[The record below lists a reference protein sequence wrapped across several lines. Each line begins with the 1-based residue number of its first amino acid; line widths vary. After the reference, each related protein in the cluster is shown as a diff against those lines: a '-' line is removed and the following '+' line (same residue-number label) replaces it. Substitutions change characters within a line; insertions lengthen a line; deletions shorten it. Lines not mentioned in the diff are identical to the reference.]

1 MMFKLV
7 FAMEFIYSSTIPA
20 IKMSVLMFY
29 RRIFPIRR
37 FSYALYG
44 CAFLA
49 LGWFIGV
56 MVVNFVQCF
65 PYAYFWK
72 QYGDPNA
79 KGKCIAVEDYFMGNG
94 IAEAIT
100 DFIILVTPFY
110 QVWKLQ
116 MPTSQKI
123 AVSAIFGLGFFTCVA
138 GALRCYAV
146 YLMNENEDITWNFG
160 RGFIWSSIEPS
171 CGIISAC
178 LPTLRPLLRHFFPTA
193 FGNSSHQKS
202 SEFHPLSDRT
212 NFGPGEGLA
221 PQNDIRGGSSDSS
234 APLGS
239 KQDPHHAIMV
249 RQEFMFSTKSD
260 EHEHA

>member
-1 MMFKLV
+1 MNL
-7 FAMEFIYSSTIPA
+7 
-20 IKMSVLMFY
+20 
-29 RRIFPIRR
+29 
-37 FSYALYG
+37 
-44 CAFLA
+44 
-49 LGWFIGV
+49 
-56 MVVNFVQCF
+56 
-65 PYAYFWK
+65 
-72 QYGDPNA
+72 
-79 KGKCIAVEDYFMGNG
+79 
-94 IAEAIT
+94 
-100 DFIILVTPFY
+100 
-110 QVWKLQ
+110 
-116 MPTSQKI
+116 TS
-123 AVSAIFGLGFFTCVA
+123 TCVA